1 MLEGKNGRATAVF
14 GTMLGLAVA
23 APTAAQD
30 AETSVLDSD
39 DVRGI
44 VAERVRALDA
54 TRSALDAFLGR
65 VDVREAAQAT
75 GLDIERV
82 RGAASALSDD
92 EVRTLAPRL
101 AQTEEALAGG
111 ASVVISTT
119 AIIIG
124 LLVLILIL
132 VA

>member
-1 MLEGKNGRATAVF
+1 MLEGKNGRAAAMI

-30 AETSVLDSD
+30 TETSVLDSD

-44 VAERVRALDA
+44 VAEGVRAIDA

-65 VDVREAAQAT
+65 ADVRAAAQGA

-82 RGAASALSDD
+82 RSAASALSDA
-92 EVRTLAPRL
+92 EVRALAPRL
-101 AQTEEALAGG
+101 AQTEDALAGG
-111 ASVVISTT
+111 DSVVISTT

-124 LLVLILIL
+124 LLVLIIIL